1 MKKLFI
7 KMVDMMGKTGLS
19 IFTFLVCSASIAAY
33 NSIGIIPAAAI
44 FISQWAVV
52 IFAAATWTNK
62 NKGL

>member
-1 MKKLFI
+1 
-7 KMVDMMGKTGLS
+7 MVDMMGKTGLS

-44 FISQWAVV
+44 FVSQWAVV
-52 IFAAATWTNK
+52 IIAAATWTNK

>member
-19 IFTFLVCSASIAAY
+19 IFTIEVCAASIAAY
-33 NSIGIIPAAAI
+33 NSVGIIPAAAL
-44 FISQWAVV
+44 FVSQWAVV
-52 IFAAATWTNK
+52 IIAAATWTNK

>member
-1 MKKLFI
+1 MKNLFT

-33 NSIGIIPAAAI
+33 NSIGIIPAAVI
-44 FISQWAVV
+44 FVSQWAAV
-52 IFAAATWTNK
+52 IIAAATWTNK

>member
-1 MKKLFI
+1 MKKLFV

-52 IFAAATWTNK
+52 IIAAATWTNK